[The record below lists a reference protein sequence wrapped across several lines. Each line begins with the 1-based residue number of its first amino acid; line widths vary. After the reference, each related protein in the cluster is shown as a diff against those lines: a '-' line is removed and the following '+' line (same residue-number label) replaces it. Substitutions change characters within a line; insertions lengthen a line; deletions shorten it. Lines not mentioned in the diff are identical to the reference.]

1 VSVIDE
7 LRAGALS
14 ESFVALL
21 YRQVAVVAKVRNFP
35 PPHPYTAWSKDAVLE
50 TAHDF
55 LTSEHTSRR
64 LVELAA
70 RADDDESFERLLGVA
85 VLNYLREQGRKTTLG
100 RLVRRLRPLFGA
112 DTRFVFVPEGEP
124 GAGNVALASA
134 GSNAPYAG
142 PTDVLREAAQNVS
155 EVTIVRWNPNT
166 RREAPVADTKSL
178 MELSAAVLG
187 AARGSM
193 PVADLAH
200 VLASRLGV
208 DPRRIPATMY
218 VDDLDV
224 VVGGEEIRFGV
235 ATNAS
240 ELTSDLQP
248 VVDGV
253 IDQLSERER
262 LVLAWLHE
270 TVRVI
275 ADHTGLAASS
285 AGLAKQRV
293 TDKLRMM
300 LAELPSDEA
309 DQVAIAARDT
319 VRERAHLDPV

>member
-1 VSVIDE
+1 MSVIDE
-7 LRAGALS
+7 LRGGALA
-14 ESFVALL
+14 EGFVTLL

-35 PPHPYTAWSKDAVLE
+35 PPQPYTVWSKDAVLE

-55 LTSEHTSRR
+55 LTSEHTGRR

-100 RLVRRLRPLFGA
+100 RLVRRLRPLLDA
-112 DTRFVFVPEGEP
+112 DPRFAFVPDGSP
-124 GAGNVALASA
+124 GAGNVVLAGA
-134 GSNAPYAG
+134 DVTAPYAG
-142 PTDVLREAAQNVS
+142 SPDGLDEAARNVS
-155 EVTIVRWNPNT
+155 NVTVVRWSPSS
-166 RREAPVADTKSL
+166 RRESPVADSKSL

-187 AARGSM
+187 AAGGSM
-193 PVADLAH
+193 LVADLAY

-218 VDDLDV
+218 VDDLDA
-224 VVGGEEIRFGV
+224 VVGGDEIGFGV
-235 ATNAS
+235 ATNAELPS
-240 ELTSDLQP
+240 ELQAM
-248 VVDGV
+248 VDGV
-253 IDQLSERER
+253 IAQLTERER

-275 ADHTGLAASS
+275 ADRTGLAVSS
-285 AGLAKQRV
+285 AGLVKQRV
-293 TDKLRMM
+293 TDKLRTMSAD
-300 LAELPSDEA
+300 LSANEAE
-309 DQVAIAARDT
+309 QVVLAARDA